1 MVYVHVYQISSN
13 QSKMQNIACTC
24 MWFFFYYRMNAT
36 CALSY
41 ICILLYIY
49 MYLYRI
55 HLQNIIS
62 FLALIGFP
70 YGRGGV
76 FSFHHCIKC
85 ICNTL
90 QVTLLDFPFTTC
102 ILYIEA
108 QYFNRTIIL
117 LFPISENCYY
127 FDEKPKL
134 HAVQL
139 LVST

>member
-49 MYLYRI
+49 LYRI

-90 QVTLLDFPFTTC
+90 QVTLLAFPFTTC

-117 LFPISENCYY
+117 LFPISENCNY